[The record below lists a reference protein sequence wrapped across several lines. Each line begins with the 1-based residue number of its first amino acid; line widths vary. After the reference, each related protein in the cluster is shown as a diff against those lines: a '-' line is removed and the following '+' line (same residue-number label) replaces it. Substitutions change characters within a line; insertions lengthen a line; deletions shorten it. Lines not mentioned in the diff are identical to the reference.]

1 MWDTAATE
9 TLLVGTVLL
18 PLQQFQCQ
26 SLHHSSLWGEYPACS
41 QCSTMALREAGQEL
55 AAKHCCSPLEHTQQI
70 CVHEKTELERRY

>member
-9 TLLVGTVLL
+9 RLLVGTVLL

-41 QCSTMALREAGQEL
+41 QCSTMALREASSKALLQSLGAHSANL
-55 AAKHCCSPLEHTQQI
+55 RA
-70 CVHEKTELERRY
+70 